1 MIEMSTGEGIQGCS
15 KGSSGAVHP
24 PILENYIR
32 RRHLLKKT
40 VKNLSVL
47 RILFGHVRLFI

>member
-24 PILENYIR
+24 PILENYVR

-40 VKNLSVL
+40 VKN
-47 RILFGHVRLFI
+47 FICIQNFNRPR